1 MKAALAASL
10 LESTTQYCIWP
21 RTQPANWA
29 VRNLAVAVSVT
40 ARRLAPVQK
49 GGQGLTSVGQ
59 GYGPGGGTLG
69 GGCMQGWVPLGGPF
83 TYSSDKSAKMKMD
96 SELS

>member
-1 MKAALAASL
+1 MKAALVASL

-29 VRNLAVAVSVT
+29 VRFFAVAVSVT
-40 ARRLAPVQK
+40 ARLAPVQK
-49 GGQGLTSVGQ
+49 GGQGLTSVGHW
-59 GYGPGGGTLG
+59 YGPGGGGTG

-83 TYSSDKSAKMKMD
+83 TYSSNKSEKMKME